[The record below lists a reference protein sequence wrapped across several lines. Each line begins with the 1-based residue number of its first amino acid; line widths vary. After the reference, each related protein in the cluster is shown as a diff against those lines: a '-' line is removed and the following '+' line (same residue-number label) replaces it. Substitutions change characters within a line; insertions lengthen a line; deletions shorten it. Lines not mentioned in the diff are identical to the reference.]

1 MNKRTKVVGK
11 SVEQYKPDMVKN
23 TIAAF
28 NEGYRLG
35 REYGSKV
42 LGLERKIRVECSNEN
57 DGELEFTRFN
67 GGIINYG
74 RTLPF

>member
-1 MNKRTKVVGK
+1 MDKQTTVVGK
-11 SVEQYKPDMVKN
+11 SVEQYKSDMIKN
-23 TIAAF
+23 TVAAF

-35 REYGSKV
+35 REYGNKV
-42 LGLERKIRVECSNEN
+42 LGLERKICVECSNEN
-57 DGELEFTRFN
+57 DGELEFTKFN